1 MKKILMSVPNIS
13 EGRVKEVVE
22 QVAEAI
28 RQTPGVKLINY
39 SSDAD
44 HNRSVFTY
52 LGEPNAVLAASEAM
66 ASKALKLIDMTQ
78 HQGSHPRIGAIDVVP
93 FIPIQGME
101 VSEAIEISR
110 QFGQF
115 MGAQG
120 VSVYYYEDSATHP
133 DRQNLAK
140 VRKGQYEGLAQKLQ
154 DPAWQ
159 PDAGPANFNAKS
171 GATVTGAR
179 FPLIAFNVNLNTNK
193 IEIADKIAKAVRHI
207 NGGYRHVKAMGVELK
222 ELGLV
227 QVSMNLV
234 NYTQT
239 PIHRVVETI
248 RFEAAR
254 YGVTIA
260 GTELIGT
267 IPLGA
272 IEDIMKH
279 YLQTHDFSLSQIIE
293 TALIE

>member
-1 MKKILMSVPNIS
+1 
-13 EGRVKEVVE
+13 
-22 QVAEAI
+22 
-28 RQTPGVKLINY
+28 
-39 SSDAD
+39 
-44 HNRSVFTY
+44 
-52 LGEPNAVLAASEAM
+52 
-66 ASKALKLIDMTQ
+66 
-78 HQGSHPRIGAIDVVP
+78 
-93 FIPIQGME
+93 
-101 VSEAIEISR
+101 
-110 QFGQF
+110 
-115 MGAQG
+115 
-120 VSVYYYEDSATHP
+120 
-133 DRQNLAK
+133 
-140 VRKGQYEGLAQKLQ
+140 LQ

-159 PDAGPANFNAKS
+159 PDAGPAELNVKS